1 MEQSHEALVQGG
13 YGALQGQPLFRKLAA
28 IYAEEANKT
37 SRIKVNA
44 FSRRNLIFLYF
55 NGIFMCFKDWNNI
68 LIYCGKMSILSKS
81 VIFYSILKTKL
92 SFLSV

>member
-37 SRIKVNA
+37 PRIKVNVC
-44 FSRRNLIFLYF
+44 LITFLY
-55 NGIFMCFKDWNNI
+55 N
-68 LIYCGKMSILSKS
+68 Y
-81 VIFYSILKTKL
+81 
-92 SFLSV
+92 FLS

>member
-37 SRIKVNA
+37 PRIKVNT
-44 FSRRNLIFLYF
+44 LKGMKIVVLLYF
-55 NGIFMCFKDWNNI
+55 NNIFTSEPEVKIILHLIMYLNI
-68 LIYCGKMSILSKS
+68 KEL
-81 VIFYSILKTKL
+81 
-92 SFLSV
+92 